1 MVFSL
6 LFVWLSGHRVD
17 TELSNLKTKL
27 EGMSGSPMSSNAD
40 SGPMSEETTIETI
53 EVSLL
58 LEDIFCHYF
67 LMETMEHFI
76 DQNKIKVKK

>member
-6 LFVWLSGHRVD
+6 IFVWLSGHRVD
-17 TELSNLKTKL
+17 TELSDLKTKL

-40 SGPMSEETTIETI
+40 SGQMSEETTIETI

-58 LEDIFCHYF
+58 LEDIFFHYF
-67 LMETMEHFI
+67 LMETMELFI
-76 DQNKIKVKK
+76 DQYKKR